1 MTNRAREQVDI
12 LVVDDEPFV
21 LSAIRRALRKTHW
34 TIHTAESGE
43 AGLSI
48 LEKEPVKV
56 VIADHCMPEMDGV
69 SFLSTVRK
77 RWPDV
82 QRVMLTG
89 QATVDV
95 IERAINDSEVFRFLN
110 KPWNDSQL
118 VATIRTCLEQ
128 LDLAECNRNYEVEL
142 AQRNEELILANR
154 DLEKKVEQRTQALI
168 QAEKMAALGRMAG
181 GVAHEVNNPLGG
193 ILAFVQVLLRDKGSY
208 DQKTVEALETIEA
221 CAQRCKRV
229 VGDLLSFSRNSL
241 GEEKVEVDLNQV
253 ARSAW
258 ALARLH
264 PKAKSIDVHLELS
277 EPLPWVR
284 GRTGQLEQ
292 VLINLLQN
300 AFQASA
306 TGQPVVLRTRRENR
320 VVVAEVEDQG
330 EGIKES
336 ILARIFE
343 PFFTTKPVGEGT
355 GLGLF
360 ICYGIVKE
368 HGGKISVESQVGKGS
383 RFRLHFPAA
392 TP

>member
-1 MTNRAREQVDI
+1 
-12 LVVDDEPFV
+12 
-21 LSAIRRALRKTHW
+21 
-34 TIHTAESGE
+34 
-43 AGLSI
+43 
-48 LEKEPVKV
+48 
-56 VIADHCMPEMDGV
+56 
-69 SFLSTVRK
+69 
-77 RWPDV
+77 
-82 QRVMLTG
+82 
-89 QATVDV
+89 
-95 IERAINDSEVFRFLN
+95 
-110 KPWNDSQL
+110 
-118 VATIRTCLEQ
+118 
-128 LDLAECNRNYEVEL
+128 
-142 AQRNEELILANR
+142 
-154 DLEKKVEQRTQALI
+154 
-168 QAEKMAALGRMAG
+168 MAALGRMAG

-229 VGDLLSFSRNSL
+229 VGDLLAFSRNSL
-241 GEEKVEVDLNQV
+241 GEDKVEIDLNQV

-264 PKAKSIDVHLELS
+264 PKAKSVDVHLDLA
-277 EPLPWVR
+277 EPLAWVR
-284 GRTGQLEQ
+284 GWAGQLEQ

-306 TGQPVVLRTRRENR
+306 MGQPVVLRTRREESA
-320 VVVAEVEDQG
+320 VVVEVEDQG

-336 ILARIFE
+336 ILPRIFE